1 MSALK
6 DWIAPS
12 RAALVLVD
20 CQVDFAAPD
29 GLMAKQGCDV
39 STAQAALVHAAHLAD
54 AARAAQ
60 VPCLFVRLVVTDET
74 PAMRDWKVRRGHGDD
89 PLLCREGSRG
99 ADFYGVAPL
108 EGEAVFS
115 KARYSGFVGTTLDAH
130 LRSLGRDTL
139 MIAGLTTECC
149 VESTARDAFERD
161 YRIFIATD
169 AVAAYE
175 PGLHQGAL
183 RALELNCAMLA
194 ASADIAAV
202 WK

>member
-1 MSALK
+1 MSALR

-12 RAALVLVD
+12 RTALLLVD

-39 STAQAALVHAAHLAD
+39 SMAQASLVHAAHLAD
-54 AARAAQ
+54 VARAAH
-60 VPCLFVRLVVTDET
+60 VPCLFVRLVATDET
-74 PAMRDWKVRRGHGDD
+74 PAMRDWKARRGHGDD
-89 PLLCREGSRG
+89 PLLCRQDSRG

-108 EGEAVFS
+108 TGEAIFS
-115 KARYSGFVGTTLDAH
+115 KARYSGFVGTTLDTY

-139 MIAGLTTECC
+139 VIAGLTTECC

-161 YRIFIATD
+161 YRVFIATD

-175 PGLHQGAL
+175 PGLHRGAL
-183 RALELNCAMLA
+183 RALELNCAVLV
-194 ASADIAAV
+194 ASVDIAGS